1 MSQKEMSKKRS
12 KYNIFLACVRPYV
25 QTLVLQIKTK
35 WLDHKEVTSQ
45 VCEGLF
51 AGVLKQRDSAL
62 AKMFPRFHHAHV
74 LKL

>member
-1 MSQKEMSKKRS
+1 MCK
-12 KYNIFLACVRPYV
+12 
-25 QTLVLQIKTK
+25 TLCSNSSTANKNK
-35 WLDHKEVTSQ
+35 NNENKDHKEVTSQ

-74 LKL
+74 L